1 MKIIFIS
8 PVLTMD
14 ECDKAQ
20 LFLECCI
27 NEIKNYLFDIC
38 VIENKSQI
46 FRIKSQINED
56 TLVVMF
62 NNQENKYSNE
72 ILEFT
77 NYINSKNI
85 EMWSVAINKNSRT
98 PIDSIKSNQSFD
110 VFEQLR
116 CRNLS
121 DNYIKTV
128 GLVFARKIISKVMP
142 NFYNDNSLLFVSH
155 RRLDGEEIA
164 AKLCDQLLIQ
174 AKNTMSFRDV
184 TNVEVGEEAQDVIDS
199 ALSKSDVLIFIHTE
213 ESSKSKWIE
222 KELVYAVL
230 NNIPIVWIRVDNAN
244 ESKLRIKPGDKPHIE
259 CSISDFREQD
269 KLAKLVDNVL
279 KKSFELIMI
288 KSYSVYDQIEAFNS
302 FCESSNLNLIEVD
315 KNKMIYKL
323 SSPRKGY
330 VYPQRDINH
339 YIQYFGR
346 RYTDED
352 IIQIRDFLDEA
363 TYGEHKL
370 YDSAI
375 LLSDKN
381 KVRVTNGEIVEDNYE
396 DFYDSWSKYINKD
409 YCDNDI
415 EIIISGSFPACNDIY
430 KQSLYDAVNILSKMI
445 LKNGFQ
451 LTFGSHPTFQN
462 IIFEIGK
469 KFRPNDYKDAVKMF
483 ISKFFKE
490 KYDIEELKSN
500 ATVIE
505 TEGVDKNLLKSL
517 TNMRENMINRE
528 SVKALICLGG
538 VIREG
543 NINEGIDEEIR
554 IARENN
560 IPVFVVGSVGGR
572 SSQIASEHMEK
583 ADWSNL
589 NNESYDLNEE
599 LALSLDYRVIF
610 KKLINIIKNHN

>member
-1 MKIIFIS
+1 MRVIFIS
-8 PVLTMD
+8 PILTID
-14 ECDKAQ
+14 EYDKAQ
-20 LFLECCI
+20 LFLEYCI

-38 VIENKSQI
+38 IIENKPQI
-46 FRIKSQINED
+46 LRIKSQINED

-62 NNQENKYSNE
+62 NNKENKYSSE

-77 NYINSKNI
+77 DYINSKNI
-85 EMWSVAINKNSRT
+85 EIWSVAINKDSRT
-98 PIDSIKSNQSFD
+98 PIDTIKSKQSFD

-121 DNYIKTV
+121 DDYIKTI
-128 GLVFARKIISKVMP
+128 GLVFARKVISKAMP

-155 RRLDGEEIA
+155 RRLDGEEITA
-164 AKLCDQLLIQ
+164 QFCDQLLIQ
-174 AKNTMSFRDV
+174 AKNSTSFRDV
-184 TNVEVGEEAQDVIDS
+184 TNVEIGEEAQDVIES
-199 ALSKSDVLIFIHTE
+199 ALSKSDVLVFIHTE

-222 KELVYAVL
+222 KEIVYAVL
-230 NNIPIVWIRVDNAN
+230 NNIPVVWIRVDNAN
-244 ESKLRIKPGDKPHIE
+244 ESKLRVKPADKPHIE
-259 CSISDFREQD
+259 CSVSDFSDKD
-269 KLAKLVDNVL
+269 KLVKLVDSVL

-288 KSYSVYDQIEAFNS
+288 KSDSVYDQIEVFNS
-302 FCESSNLNLIEVD
+302 FCKSSNLNLIEVN

-323 SSPRKGY
+323 KLPRKGY

-346 RYTDED
+346 RYKDED
-352 IIQIRDFLDEA
+352 VIQIRDFLDA
-363 TYGEHKL
+363 DTYGEHKL

-409 YCDNDI
+409 NYDNDI
-415 EIIISGSFPACNDIY
+415 EIVISGSFPDCNDIY

-445 LKNGFQ
+445 LRNGFQ

-469 KFRPNDYKDAVKMF
+469 KFRPNDYKGAVKMF

-490 KYDIEELKSN
+490 KYDSEELKSN

-505 TEGVDKNLLKSL
+505 TEDVDKNILKSL
-517 TNMRENMINRE
+517 TSMRENMINRE

-572 SSQIASEHMEK
+572 SSQIASEHMQK
-583 ADWSNL
+583 KDWSNL
-589 NNESYDLNEE
+589 NNESYDFNEE

-610 KKLINIIKNHN
+610 KKLINIIKNCN